1 MNPESFIVTPETSGQ
16 AVNVLGMDITMLATN
31 VQTQG
36 YEITLQQGAEGIGP
50 PPHRHDWDESFYVL
64 GGSIDMTVAGKTAR
78 CERGTLVHIPR
89 GTVHCF
95 RFGAEGGQLLE
106 ITGAGGSATRM
117 FIDVAKRVPPGPP
130 DFGLVAAALS
140 DHGVSLIAP

>member
-1 MNPESFIVTPETSGQ
+1 MKPESFIVTPETSSE
-16 AVNVLGMDITMLATN
+16 AVNLLGVKITVLATN

-36 YEITLQQGAEGIGP
+36 YEITLQQGADGMGP

-64 GGSIDMTVAGKTAR
+64 EGSIDMNVAGKTAH

-89 GTVHCF
+89 GTAHSF
-95 RFGAEGGQLLE
+95 RFGAEGGELLE

-117 FIDVAKRVPPGPP
+117 FIDVAKRIPPGPP
-130 DFGLVAAALS
+130 DFGLVAAALA
-140 DHGVSLIAP
+140 DHGAILVAP